1 MPDRDQP
8 NGIALFEQP
17 DQVVLAE
24 DYGEQ
29 GYAGIEIDPID
40 ADEVRWLLKL
50 NEDRLMSTWA
60 TYATQRGGAYALVDL
75 WRLASATRRCRPS
88 LNISKLRYVSDA
100 FELMHGR
107 YQAELMAEAVVHHPG
122 TVAVCQKS
130 AKDDRV
136 GDFLVR
142 DREFEVKT
150 IQTLGTIELR
160 RTGWTTA
167 QATAEKL
174 VRDLRRKAKQGF
186 QQITTDGTVVCVVW
200 CDFVGVALARSLA
213 EFRIAGPSVFEGHR
227 CVVGARNE
235 VGRDLWFGFA
245 TNKEWES
252 ALLDLEAN
260 LNTHRHESLPLCD
273 PGVKFATNAKE
284 WMSIGR
290 PMKIDG
296 SRQHEN

>member
-150 IQTLGTIELR
+150 IQTLAARG
-160 RTGWTTA
+160 
-167 QATAEKL
+167 
-174 VRDLRRKAKQGF
+174 RK
-186 QQITTDGTVVCVVW
+186 
-200 CDFVGVALARSLA
+200 SL
-213 EFRIAGPSVFEGHR
+213 
-227 CVVGARNE
+227 N
-235 VGRDLWFGFA
+235 
-245 TNKEWES
+245 
-252 ALLDLEAN
+252 
-260 LNTHRHESLPLCD
+260 
-273 PGVKFATNAKE
+273 
-284 WMSIGR
+284 
-290 PMKIDG
+290 
-296 SRQHEN
+296 